1 VVTRRGALLAGGAAL
16 LTGCGVAKD
25 RGDSTAEL
33 LAGQL
38 AAQQAVVAAYA
49 GLPGADARRLRARA
63 RARVT
68 QLQHALRAAGGTAP
82 AAGMTS
88 RGSGLAGALD
98 AETVALRT
106 HVAATGRTRDK
117 DLRRLLG
124 ELVASTAATQALAA
138 RALGRDPLATAFP
151 GQA

>member
-1 VVTRRGALLAGGAAL
+1 MTRRGALLAGGAAL
-16 LTGCGVAKD
+16 LTGCGAAKD
-25 RGDSTAEL
+25 RGVSTSEL
-33 LAGQL
+33 IADQL

-49 GLPGADARRLRARA
+49 GLPGAQVQRLHARA

-68 QLQHALRAAGGTAP
+68 QLQRALRAAGGTAP

-88 RGSGLAGALD
+88 RASGLPGALD
-98 AETVALRT
+98 AETVALKA

-124 ELVASTAATQALAA
+124 ELVASTAASQALVA
-138 RALGRDPLATAFP
+138 RLLGRDPLDTAFP